1 MASPAIESKDLVV
14 PLIDLGPLRDG
25 RGGRVEAVAKD
36 VEAACTSSGFLYVT
50 NHGVSDETIDGIF
63 EANRH
68 FHALPLEKKLELQIN
83 QFYRGYVPFAGSTL
97 KVSSIGEAKK
107 PNQSEQI
114 IFRHELDPDDPDLG
128 KGLPLQGPNQWPSE
142 DDLPGFK
149 ARVLDYMSECER
161 VARLLLPAFAHA
173 LDLPHDHFDSFFV
186 KPVKNLKLLHYP
198 AQPKDRPADQFGA
211 APHTD
216 FGFVTVLAQD
226 DTGGLEVRSP
236 DGEWLPAPVI
246 PGTFVINIG
255 DALARW
261 TNGRFA
267 STPHRVIN
275 RAPHRSRYSVP
286 FFLDPNMHSTI
297 EALPGTVT
305 EETPQKFEPV
315 VYSEYLM
322 ARLGTNFPIVHK

>member
-1 MASPAIESKDLVV
+1 MASTAIDSEELVV
-14 PLIDLGPLRDG
+14 PLIDMGPLRDG
-25 RGGRVEAVAKD
+25 SADGVEKVARD
-36 VEAACTSSGFLYVT
+36 VAAACTSSGFLYVV
-50 NHGVSDETIDGIF
+50 NHGVSKETVDGIF
-63 EANRH
+63 QANKD

-114 IFRHELDPDDPDLG
+114 IFRHELAADDPDLG
-128 KGLPLQGPNQWPSE
+128 QGLPLQGPNQWPSP
-142 DDLPGFK
+142 DDLPDFK
-149 ARVLDYMSECER
+149 DTVLTYMSECER
-161 VARLLLPAFAHA
+161 VARLLFPVFAHA
-173 LDLPHDHFDSFFV
+173 LNLPQDHFDQFFV

-236 DGEWLPAPVI
+236 DGSWHPAPVI
-246 PGTFVINIG
+246 PDSFVINIG
-255 DALARW
+255 DALSRW

-286 FFLDPNMHSTI
+286 FFLDPNMHSVI

-305 EETPQKFEPV
+305 EDQPAAHEPV
-315 VYSEYLM
+315 KYSDYLM
-322 ARLGTNFPIVHK
+322 TRLGSNFPIVHK

>member
-1 MASPAIESKDLVV
+1 MASTAIDSEELVV
-14 PLIDLGPLRDG
+14 PLIDMGPLRDG
-25 RGGRVEAVAKD
+25 SADGVEKVARD
-36 VEAACTSSGFLYVT
+36 VAAACTSSGFLYVV
-50 NHGVSDETIDGIF
+50 NHGVSKETVDGIF
-63 EANRH
+63 QANKD

-114 IFRHELDPDDPDLG
+114 IFRHELAADDPDLG
-128 KGLPLQGPNQWPSE
+128 QGLPLQGPNQWPSP
-142 DDLPGFK
+142 DDLP
-149 ARVLDYMSECER
+149 E
-161 VARLLLPAFAHA
+161 
-173 LDLPHDHFDSFFV
+173 DHFDQFFV

-236 DGEWLPAPVI
+236 DGSWHPAPVI
-246 PGTFVINIG
+246 PDSFVINIG
-255 DALARW
+255 DALSRW

-286 FFLDPNMHSTI
+286 FFLDPNMHSVI

-305 EETPQKFEPV
+305 EDQPAAHEPV
-315 VYSEYLM
+315 KYSDYLM
-322 ARLGTNFPIVHK
+322 TRLGSNFPIVHK